1 VSLRSTE
8 QQVECGF
15 RVLQGKHPGLTSRW
29 THGIG
34 ALAPARVAFT
44 PYTLGLRF
52 LTRREVIIDITA
64 VDRDSAHRAARRQIW
79 SVSPSARVI
88 EVQTAKALLEWAML
102 PEVAE
107 GAVDLVDPAS
117 S

>member
-1 VSLRSTE
+1 MSLRSTE

-15 RVLQGKHPGLTSRW
+15 RLLQGEHPGLTSRW
-29 THGIG
+29 THGLG
-34 ALAPARVAFT
+34 ALVPGRVAFT
-44 PYTLGLRF
+44 PYTVGLRF

-64 VDRDSAHRAARRQIW
+64 VDRGSVHRAERRQIW

-88 EVQTAKALLEWAML
+88 EVKTAQALLEWAVL

-107 GAVDLVDPAS
+107 GAMDLVDPAS